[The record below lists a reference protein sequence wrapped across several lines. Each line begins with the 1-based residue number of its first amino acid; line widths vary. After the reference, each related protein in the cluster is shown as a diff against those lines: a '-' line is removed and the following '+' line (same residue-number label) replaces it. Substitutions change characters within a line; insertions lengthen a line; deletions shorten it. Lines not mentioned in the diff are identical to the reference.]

1 MRINININITTI
13 IVRFVILLLFAGSCY
28 LAMSTTLYK
37 SYYEREMISTSNS
50 DLIDVLNTIRDQH
63 FAKEMRGAK
72 YNVTDELIKQYG
84 YAKADSIAV
93 AEGNGY
99 ISDKQLR
106 DYITNRIHSKDELEQ
121 VNKNELSRY
130 IEYLNL
136 YYFLFALFFVV
147 LLIHLTSTIIR
158 KINNNK
164 SSA

>member
-121 VNKNELSRY
+121 VNKNELSN
-130 IEYLNL
+130 ILNIL
-136 YYFLFALFFVV
+136 TILFSLLHCFLSFF
-147 LLIHLTSTIIR
+147 LSI
-158 KINNNK
+158 
-164 SSA
+164 